1 MVGAPNKYINHKN
14 TKRIWWLVSFLTN
27 LFPSWQEMLPC
38 GSSCGVINVISYQP
52 FSIMPCMHLESC
64 GDLNFKLRHI
74 SSESWPSPEH
84 RRSQWICLGG
94 YLRVSLLSPKNNF
107 SHCLIKVSKM
117 PTFIWFFGLNYYR
130 LFLHVFQ
137 KYVELWHIKH
147 CSRFWRCSC
156 EQNRQRTYLHETL
169 IPLRDKSVHGR

>member
-1 MVGAPNKYINHKN
+1 MVGASNKYINHKN

-74 SSESWPSPEH
+74 SYESWPSPAH
-84 RRSQWICLGG
+84 RQSQRICLGG
-94 YLRVSLLSPKNNF
+94 YLRVSLLSPKII
-107 SHCLIKVSKM
+107 SLILIKVSKM
-117 PTFIWFFGLNYYR
+117 PTFVWFFGLNYYR

-137 KYVELWHIKH
+137 KYLWSYDI
-147 CSRFWRCSC
+147 SGTVLGF
-156 EQNRQRTYLHETL
+156 
-169 IPLRDKSVHGR
+169 